1 MKTFD
6 KDILKE
12 LPQLKQMPYEV
23 PEGYFEAFK
32 GKATAKSHPSTGIL
46 VKIVPYLATAAAFL
60 FLVTAGT
67 FLLERVTPEQEFSQE
82 DYLVFSDNIV
92 NTIAMQ
98 MEYGDQIAEAEI
110 DDEDIINYLIDNGI
124 TAEEVEYS
132 K

>member
-1 MKTFD
+1 MKTIE

-12 LPQLKQMPYEV
+12 LPQLKKMPYEV

-32 GKATAKSHPSTGIL
+32 GKAATKNTPSAGIF
-46 VKIVPYLATAAAFL
+46 VKLTPYLATAAAFL

-67 FLLERVTPEQEFSQE
+67 LLLETVTPEPEFSQE

-92 NTIAMQ
+92 NTIVMEL
-98 MEYGDQIAEAEI
+98 EYGDQIAEAEI
-110 DDEDIINYLIDNGI
+110 NDEDIINYLIDNGI

>member
-1 MKTFD
+1 MKRTD

-12 LPQLKQMPYEV
+12 FPHLKRMPYSV
-23 PEGYFEAFK
+23 PEGYFETFK
-32 GKATAKSHPSTGIL
+32 ADVEARKAPSEGMF
-46 VKIVPYLATAAAFL
+46 VKLSPYLAVAAAFL

-67 FLLERVTPEQEFSQE
+67 FLLENTTPGQEFSQE
-82 DYLVFSDNIV
+82 DYLVFSDNII

-98 MEYGDQIAEAEI
+98 IEYEEQTAVAEI
-110 DDEDIINYLIDNGI
+110 DDEDIINYLIDSGI

>member
-1 MKTFD
+1 MKTID

-23 PEGYFEAFK
+23 PDGYFEAFRK
-32 GKATAKSHPSTGIL
+32 EVTSKKSPSAGVF
-46 VKIVPYLATAAAFL
+46 VKLTPYLATAAAFL

-67 FLLERVTPEQEFSQE
+67 LLLETVTPEQEFSQE
-82 DYLVFSDNIV
+82 DYLVFSDNII
-92 NTIAMQ
+92 NTIAME
-98 MEYGDQIAEAEI
+98 MEYGDQIAEAETE
-110 DDEDIINYLIDNGI
+110 DEDIINYLINNGI